1 MANVLCV
8 TRNDQFKGTAQRIN
22 MNEEQLEGILHE
34 YFNADTTTDKETYPS
49 DEYILSQVQGK
60 PFFGSAE
67 QVELWNTQY
76 SQPINIATREEL
88 EAVKTDLQRFFP
100 AEGIGVKQNQ
110 DGSFEVSV
118 KEPTEKTEDSDI
130 FDEGERTSI
139 QDIQDQRLKDMYGKE
154 TTMTDLLN
162 LFGDDSK
169 YSGIVNLLKSKSS
182 VFSSL
187 LNDVQ
192 VRLYEPGTSKDLK
205 QGRAYYNAGEKNIY
219 INAFAN
225 YAEGNA
231 ESVILHEVL
240 HAATLERLKGNRALR
255 NRFNNI
261 IKEYNRHFHNERYN
275 PNSLNKKVAEHYL
288 EEFVADVWSNPVTI
302 ENLKSIK
309 TTGNKTLWDKI
320 KEFFTRLFAG
330 SEGTLME
337 DASNA
342 LNDLLDSPVSGYAE
356 GLYFEGGQVI
366 YRGYATQTEQEA
378 TDLDDTVAGT
388 AADYVENVPG
398 FKAKYHFTSSRE
410 EAEEYAK
417 NRTDKSE
424 EEFYRDG
431 KLVKQQNRH
440 YTGDFAHVGEYV
452 ISDKAKIAEFEDLH
466 DLNLH
471 PEKASGVDVIIL
483 KKGTLDQSASEFI
496 VREGAKDLV
505 QSIKQQ
511 RRQVLESIR
520 PSLQKDFIE
529 ATKKSKQI
537 DAMLSSDVI
546 TPTDISDT
554 ALIVSNWI
562 SDMVTL
568 YQTNPE
574 KLFENFDALERK
586 NNWATEEDKKADLDA
601 VSKLSRKE
609 IVEKIGINNF
619 LERAK
624 LEIFF
629 SPAIKDTKDR
639 RQARFFAANFDGL
652 FTYISPLVSTAE
664 DFVLKSVDEE
674 GFESKVATVNDEV
687 FGEESEPID
696 KESLDEVT
704 RDMTEHWAVESR
716 TLDTWKTA
724 TQEVR
729 NALTQCYLL
738 GEDKDENGVTKTD
751 EQGNKLYRPVRNKFA
766 QKEHIKTLQAT
777 QQILHWVQG
786 SLNSNDMVAK
796 LEAKA
801 EANPWV
807 TQIIARLKDTS
818 GKEADFRSQ
827 FFKTFYKPWTSY
839 FVQLKNKKTNKVH
852 TAPVNV
858 TPALNQVVNEI
869 KVSHNIGTHPL
880 FTSTGI
886 NLTAFEKLSKY
897 ADNFKKGKDAK
908 TFGKVTED
916 IANKEKL
923 ATAFANVSAIL
934 GYPVAVENVMLLL
947 NESNFNSMTDAVV
960 NIKNTLERNLNN
972 NEYNPFK
979 YGKDSINGYL
989 KSFLS
994 PIAESLEEIE
1004 KGSFYANGK
1013 MYQGY
1018 VTPSYTTK
1026 MMDKLT
1032 GNQEVFQQFITE
1044 EFANT
1049 EWFVEEVGLPFETLK
1064 TRASVWR
1071 NLTLQKLVS
1080 LSEEERRR
1088 FTGHKVVLN
1097 YQGNREYMRNMSS
1110 SEYAMSVLT
1119 EFASEQGKSGE
1130 ETIPAWYIFPM
1141 ESNKPSEEFFKSF
1154 RFVGDTYKDTILRG
1168 MRMMFNQEISRIQ
1181 TVMMRNL
1188 KKGDPGFIE
1197 NFDDRNGKKFNFLP
1211 WMNKYLE
1218 GGELAN
1224 SEAGKELQRK
1234 LRGDAKDIN
1243 DNPINEQVIKDAVD
1257 AETRAYL
1264 EKRVEG
1270 TIQQFKDR
1278 GIYDNIKTIENTG
1291 NNEEEINK
1299 FIENFVWNHIYA
1311 ENSFLQMTVTDLAY
1325 YKNSEDLQ
1333 KRLAQLHSPGL
1344 VGDRAATDYNGNSVT
1359 DGKFRIIYL
1368 NDLEGGKG
1376 VAANVVDNLRA
1387 YFEQKIEQLPEVQRE
1402 PYRAFAENF
1411 MSNYDNFTIT
1421 DGQAFSTL
1429 TGLRKKSFVFGN
1441 WSRQMENIWEK
1452 FRDGKTNVS
1461 DINTV
1466 SQVKKPFT
1474 YSQINKSSGVEGS
1487 PIQTLKFGVQHKDS
1501 EALLIMA
1508 YGIIGDTDTGRPNIL
1523 RALMKVME
1531 ETHFTKDDNGEWVVN
1546 DNGIDTAVFH
1556 SGVKTGYMTG
1566 IDLNDLLEDPNGEAK
1581 AIERLRAAIGSSVH
1595 GYNPLYVHE
1604 IAVEDAAQQLE
1615 VPGHFRDHENIW
1627 GSQERFIIPSAVEGT
1642 FMGEE
1647 VRYEVSDNKETRE
1660 LTAKEY
1666 QHEYEETASQNIED
1680 SLDSLAEELGLNE
1693 YYTSKADRNVALM
1706 KILQK
1711 EITSSPRYGSDLLLA
1726 CTVDENTGEFR
1737 IPLGDSIQSK
1747 RIEQLINSIVKNRVN
1762 KQKFKG
1768 GPSVLVTN
1776 WGRTKR
1782 LNVIFRGKDGNVL
1795 PVRSEWEKA
1804 NPNGNYDEFL
1814 KENQNGVAWYEC
1826 YASATT
1832 VELLKN
1838 FIDEDG
1844 FIDTEAIEMIDG
1856 GEELLKM
1863 IGYRI
1868 PTEDMYSIAPFK
1880 IVGFLPKEMGDAFM
1894 QPWEMPA
1901 ITGED
1906 HDVDKKNLLRKQIY
1920 LARKFNSSDK
1930 KFTNLSDVEAAKVWT
1945 VDHKKELIDYLVK
1958 TVSELDALLET
1969 PENKAVIEKLQASL
1983 SAEQSLAEERIEYN
1997 RDKADAEISSKW
2009 ADRELSKLRKEYDKK
2024 RNRVPQKAKAVI
2036 VKQFLD
2042 GDVFQPAK
2050 NSLEKALKKAYM
2062 NYMFQV
2068 IEPGVKVEDGNVVAF
2083 GDTREEKRDS
2093 RNNHIFNMTWSLLT
2107 SKASVEKI
2115 LNTGSFE
2122 PQKNLGYKV
2131 TAYKNHPEMSWEEID
2146 KMTTDEVKSL
2156 AFSNKY
2162 LPDFTTQ
2169 MEYYENNSVAGNVL
2183 GQAAIQRIAHAILK
2197 GGNYGITLPQN
2208 YEFTL
2213 AGQKFSG
2220 FVPIDIEF
2228 AYTPVKVDVTDNSID
2243 ASRQM
2248 QEPVGKTLGNH
2259 VGAAADAVKDPV
2271 LNLLNI
2277 NTATFRTYATML
2289 RLGVPFRVAGLM
2301 LSSQAMTDVIAEQRK
2316 RSLTRST
2323 PLSKVIEETLNKIE
2337 KQYALSKESSI
2348 KTEELT
2354 FDELVTG
2361 LRPSGDEVTDA
2372 KIAYKIL
2379 THWRDFEAMTLASQP
2394 LTIATRYNSVASA
2407 VGPQVIDNKIQE
2419 HKANLANAR
2428 ESDYKLMKLGEDGH
2442 ATYEVGTQDVL
2453 AEHPIL
2459 NSFAKS
2465 YDIAADLLRDMPA
2478 QSESFDGV
2486 LKSIPKSLQTTFFND
2501 RGLML
2506 SLSDFYQ
2513 SYLLVKN
2520 SVVNPANLDYFVN
2533 VFPKEF
2539 LTRGY
2544 KEKYAGNPFIDAIKP
2559 DTRGNKEGVE
2569 SLVLNINTSGMPQ
2582 AEIDRI
2588 KLGWAQFDKVE
2599 PTMSRMLFEY
2609 NFAIA
2614 GIGYSPKSFMNC
2626 VPLQVKESIPGYID
2640 TYRRFPELDFA
2651 DQRRIVE
2658 QFILNNTSEGK
2669 LVPYIRSIS
2678 EKVEVKKDG
2687 LKTFTTERADADYT
2701 GLAYFRTPGEDG
2713 EVIYKLVNTDSQFG
2727 VDVAW
2732 TYEQVLPLGDNGA
2745 YYEISTS
2752 DIKKP
2757 LRISTTFE
2765 ESSPR
2770 GEEEG
2775 LRDATEAPLE
2785 EKMNDAVQ
2793 EKKIQELRAI
2803 LQTPQGESVV
2813 KESLFT
2819 NIREGKIAANEA
2831 DGIAKALAERLRRNG
2846 VEADENTIKEIKD
2859 RLC

>member
-8 TRNDQFKGTAQRIN
+8 TRDSRFKETAQRIN

-67 QVELWNTQY
+67 QVELRNTQY
-76 SQPINIATREEL
+76 SQPINVSTREEL
-88 EAVKTDLQRFFP
+88 EAIKTDLQRFFP

-110 DGSFEVSV
+110 DGSFEISV

-139 QDIQDQRLKDMYGKE
+139 QDIQDQRLKDLFGKE
-154 TTMTDLLN
+154 NVSIVDLLS
-162 LFGDDSK
+162 LVDDSSE
-169 YSGIVNLLKSKSS
+169 YSGIIELLKTKKDGRKPLLEGIQVKLVEGNRSGIFDKS
-182 VFSSL
+182 
-187 LNDVQ
+187 
-192 VRLYEPGTSKDLK
+192 
-205 QGRAYYNAGEKNIY
+205 RAFYNAKNRTIY
-219 INAFAN
+219 INTLGN
-225 YAEGNA
+225 YRDGRAD
-231 ESVILHEVL
+231 SVIMHEVM
-240 HAATLERLKGNRALR
+240 HAITVNRILGNKGYRAEFDKIISEYQD
-255 NRFNNI
+255 NFFNI
-261 IKEYNRHFHNERYN
+261 RY
-275 PNSLNKKVAEHYL
+275 SKSGLNKEMASHYM
-288 EEFVADVWSNPVTI
+288 EEFIADVWSNIDTI
-302 ENLKSIK
+302 NNLKKIDINTK
-309 TTGNKTLWDKI
+309 QTLWDRI
-320 KEFFTRLFAG
+320 KNFFTKIFKG
-330 SEGTLME
+330 SDGTLMAQAS
-337 DASNA
+337 DA
-342 LNDLLDSPVSGYAE
+342 LYRLLDQPELVS
-356 GLYFEGGQVI
+356 
-366 YRGYATQTEQEA
+366 
-378 TDLDDTVAGT
+378 
-388 AADYVENVPG
+388 
-398 FKAKYHFTSSRE
+398 
-410 EAEEYAK
+410 
-417 NRTDKSE
+417 
-424 EEFYRDG
+424 
-431 KLVKQQNRH
+431 
-440 YTGDFAHVGEYV
+440 
-452 ISDKAKIAEFEDLH
+452 
-466 DLNLH
+466 
-471 PEKASGVDVIIL
+471 ASG
-483 KKGTLDQSASEFI
+483 SYY
-496 VREGAKDLV
+496 EGETP
-505 QSIKQQ
+505 Q
-511 RRQVLESIR
+511 RQVLESIR
-520 PSLQKDFIE
+520 PSNQKDFLE

-546 TPTDISDT
+546 TPTDISDA

-562 SDMVTL
+562 SDTITE
-568 YQTNPE
+568 YQTTPE
-574 KLFENFDALERK
+574 LLFENFTSLERK
-586 NNWATEEDKKADLDA
+586 NGWATEEDKKADLDA

-609 IVEKIGINNF
+609 IVEKIGINNLLSRAIYKVF
-619 LERAK
+619 L
-624 LEIFF
+624 
-629 SPAIKDTKDR
+629 SPDIKITKDR
-639 RQARFFAANFDGL
+639 KQARFFAANFDGL
-652 FTYISPLVSTAE
+652 LTYISPLVSTTE

-716 TLDTWKTA
+716 TLDVWKTA

-738 GEDKDENGVTKTD
+738 EEDKDENGVTKTD

-796 LEAKA
+796 LETKA

-807 TQIIARLKDTS
+807 NQIIARLKDAS

-839 FVQLKNKKTNKVH
+839 FVQLKNKKTNKIH

-916 IANKEKL
+916 VINKEKL

-1032 GNQEVFQQFITE
+1032 GDQEVFQQFITK

-1141 ESNKPSEEFFKSF
+1141 ESNKPSEEFFRSF

-1188 KKGDPGFIE
+1188 KKGDQGFIE

-1234 LRGDAKDIN
+1234 LRGDAKDIK
-1243 DNPINEQVIKDAVD
+1243 DNPINEQAIKDAVD

-1264 EKRVEG
+1264 EERVES

-1311 ENSFLQMTVTDLAY
+1311 ENSFLQITVTDLAY

-1344 VGDRAATDYNGNSVT
+1344 VGDKTATDYNGNSVT
-1359 DGKFRIIYL
+1359 DGKFRVIYL
-1368 NDLEGGKG
+1368 NDLESGKG
-1376 VAANVVDNLRA
+1376 VAANVVDNLKA
-1387 YFEQKIEQLPEVQRE
+1387 YFEQKIEQLPEAQRE

-1441 WSRQMENIWEK
+1441 WSRQMEDIWEK
-1452 FRDGKTNVS
+1452 FRDGKFNVS

-1474 YSQINKSSGVEGS
+1474 YSQVNKSSGVEGS

-1508 YGIIGDTDTGRPNIL
+1508 YGIIGDTNTGRPNIL

-1531 ETHFTKDDNGEWVVN
+1531 ETHFTKNDSGEWVVN

-1566 IDLNDLLEDPNGEAK
+1566 IDLNDLLEDPDGEAK
-1581 AIERLRAAIGSSVH
+1581 AIERLRAAIGSSVQ

-1604 IAVEDAAQQLE
+1604 IAVEDASQQLE

-1627 GSQERFIIPSAVEGT
+1627 GSQERFIIPSAVENT

-1647 VRYEVSDNKETRE
+1647 VRYEVSDNKETRQ
-1660 LTAKEY
+1660 LSAKEF
-1666 QHEYEETASQNIED
+1666 QAEYEQTASQNIED
-1680 SLDSLAEELGLNE
+1680 SLDSLAEELGLND
-1693 YYTSKADRNVALM
+1693 YYISRADRNVALM
-1706 KILQK
+1706 KVLQK

-1737 IPLGDSIQSK
+1737 IPLGDPIQSK

-1782 LNVIFRGKDGNVL
+1782 LNVVFMGKDGNVL

-1838 FIDEDG
+1838 FIDKDG

-1906 HDVDKKNLLRKQIY
+1906 HDVDKKNLLRKQVY
-1920 LARKFNSSDK
+1920 LARKFEHKD
-1930 KFTNLSDVEAAKVWT
+1930 TSDVEAAKKWT
-1945 VDHKKELIDYLVK
+1945 KENKRKLIDTLVK
-1958 TVSELDALLET
+1958 QVPELDAILES
-1969 PENKAVIEKLQASL
+1969 EAAKNIVSQRSAAL
-1983 SAEQSLAEERIEYN
+1983 SAEQALAEERIQFNNEVADVSETFAKNELNRLEKVYN
-1997 RDKADAEISSKW
+1997 
-2009 ADRELSKLRKEYDKK
+2009 DKK
-2024 RNRVPQKAKAVI
+2024 SRISEAIKRSYVRS
-2036 VKQFLD
+2036 FLD
-2042 GDVFQPAK
+2042 NPFRPTK
-2050 NSLEKALKKAYM
+2050 NAVEKALKKAYM
-2062 NYMFQV
+2062 NYMFKV

-2083 GDTREEKRDS
+2083 GDTREEMRDS

-2131 TAYKNHPEMSWEEID
+2131 TAYKNNPEMSWKEID

-2197 GGNYGITLPQN
+2197 GGGYGITMPSN
-2208 YEFTL
+2208 YEFIL

-2220 FVPIDIEF
+2220 FVPIDVEF

-2354 FDELVTG
+2354 FDELVAG

-2379 THWRDFEAMTLASQP
+2379 THWKDFEAMTLASQP

-2419 HKANLANAR
+2419 HKANLANTR

-2442 ATYEVGTQDVL
+2442 TTYEVGTQDVL

-2478 QSESFDGV
+2478 QSFDFDKV
-2486 LKSIPKSLQTTFFND
+2486 LGFIPESLQTTFFND

-2520 SVVNPANLDYFVN
+2520 GVVNPANLNYFVN
-2533 VFPKEF
+2533 AFPKEF

-2569 SLVLNINTSGMPQ
+2569 NLVLNINTSGMPQ

-2640 TYRRFPELDFA
+2640 TYRKFPVLDIA

-2658 QFILNNTSEGK
+2658 EFILNNTSEGK

-2678 EKVEVKKDG
+2678 EKVEIKEDG
-2687 LKTFTTERADADYT
+2687 LKTFTTKKADADYA
-2701 GLAYFRTPGEDG
+2701 GLAYFRTSGESG

-2745 YYEISTS
+2745 YYEISDK
-2752 DIKKP
+2752 DIRKP
-2757 LRISTTFE
+2757 LRTNTTTE

-2770 GEEEG
+2770 VEEEG
-2775 LRDATEAPLE
+2775 LNDATVAPEMDERME
-2785 EKMNDAVQ
+2785 ENVQ
-2793 EKKIQELRAI
+2793 ERKIQEIRDI
-2803 LQTPQGESVV
+2803 LQTRSGDTIDSES
-2813 KESLFT
+2813 
-2819 NIREGKIAANEA
+2819 IREMVSEGELSEIEANE
-2831 DGIAKALAERLRRNG
+2831 IAKALAEKLREKG
-2846 VEADENTIKEIKD
+2846 IEVDERTIEEIKET
-2859 RLC
+2859 LC